1 LGEPDANRHRF
12 LAGCF
17 SSYRAGG
24 LVRLKS
30 AETTQNRVVLNLK
43 TAKLFELAASPGVL
57 RADEVIDRRGHVG

>member
-17 SSYRAGG
+17 SSYRANG

-30 AETTQNRVVLNLK
+30 AETLIAAHPKLSC
-43 TAKLFELAASPGVL
+43 AKPEYREDVRACGIPRVL
-57 RADEVIDRRGHVG
+57 RAD